1 MIKTTIP
8 VTVDG
13 ISKAK
18 PRRRLFN
25 NLKHFLST

>member
-18 PRRRLFN
+18 PTRRLFN
-25 NLKHFLST
+25 NL